1 MYEIFEKKEDNEEIY
16 RFYCNN
22 DNFKVEDISNDVNK
36 PVYIFFTGHGLFFPT
51 TIEMFRS
58 KVIEN
63 NRFEWENI
71 ARGTGV
77 QSKASRIIYIRDV
90 YKNWCING
98 INSKVNTREK
108 LVEMLKD
115 LAENREIITVGSSAG
130 GYMAVL
136 YGRGNRVP
144 IKIMRLRM
152 ILKQINPDSVIELG
166 FAIKYIIMGGLL
178 HKYNYIFS
186 LRNDPVLWEKDSKS
200 IFKYLRNYY
209 FDNAKYVVFQTEEAR
224 AYFSASIQK
233 KGVIIPN
240 MIKEGL
246 PMPYEGERVREVV
259 TFCRLNSQK
268 NIYMLLRA
276 FKIFLE
282 DHNDYVLKLYGRGEE
297 EDRLKVYANELG
309 ISDKVWFCGFN
320 SNIHNDILRS
330 MMYVNSSDYEGIS
343 NSMIEALAIG
353 IPTICTDCP
362 PGGAKMFIRSGENGI
377 LVPVGDYK
385 AMAKAMATIADDSKL
400 RQKFSQNSIEIRKEL
415 DLLSICKKWES
426 LI

>member
-77 QSKASRIIYIRDV
+77 QSKARRIIYIRDV

-136 YGRGNRVP
+136 YGCLLNAKAIYTFSPQISLIEYDKWHP
-144 IKIMRLRM
+144 IKYFDEYRTSGTVALDLREYMVAYTGKLFYITPYYCPEDRAQLDLVNMADIPCIKKFIVDENRHGYTFYGVSIERLLAMDMKTLENLSYHYAGKIIKPSHFCARTSGIIKAAEIMIYRKM
-152 ILKQINPDSVIELG
+152 K
-166 FAIKYIIMGGLL
+166 GLL
-178 HKYNYIFS
+178 KRKNDGDEKN
-186 LRNDPVLWEKDSKS
+186 RN
-200 IFKYLRNYY
+200 
-209 FDNAKYVVFQTEEAR
+209 
-224 AYFSASIQK
+224 
-233 KGVIIPN
+233 
-240 MIKEGL
+240 
-246 PMPYEGERVREVV
+246 
-259 TFCRLNSQK
+259 
-268 NIYMLLRA
+268 
-276 FKIFLE
+276 
-282 DHNDYVLKLYGRGEE
+282 
-297 EDRLKVYANELG
+297 
-309 ISDKVWFCGFN
+309 FN
-320 SNIHNDILRS
+320 
-330 MMYVNSSDYEGIS
+330 
-343 NSMIEALAIG
+343 
-353 IPTICTDCP
+353 CTS
-362 PGGAKMFIRSGENGI
+362 R
-377 LVPVGDYK
+377 
-385 AMAKAMATIADDSKL
+385 
-400 RQKFSQNSIEIRKEL
+400 
-415 DLLSICKKWES
+415 
-426 LI
+426 